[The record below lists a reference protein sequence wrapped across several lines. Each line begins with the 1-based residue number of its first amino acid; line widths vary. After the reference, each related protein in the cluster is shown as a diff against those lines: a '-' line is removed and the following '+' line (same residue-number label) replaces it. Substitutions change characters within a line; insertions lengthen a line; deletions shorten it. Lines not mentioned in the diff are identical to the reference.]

1 MADVAH
7 AINTR
12 LRRIPAWPIYVLGP
26 IPGLVTF
33 YLAVTN
39 QLGPDPL
46 QVLEHSL
53 GERGL
58 QFIILTLLITPI
70 RRLTGM
76 SLLKFRRAIGV
87 ISFVYIFAH
96 MLTWL
101 ILDRQLVWF
110 EIWADIV
117 KRPYILFG
125 TAGFLAMIP
134 LAITSNNL
142 SVRRLGA
149 VLWNRIHKLVYLVA
163 VAGVLHYLLL
173 VKGWPPEPF
182 VYAFIVAILLL
193 ARAWWAAR
201 RNAGRAARRRAA

>member
-1 MADVAH
+1 MPIAAQG
-7 AINTR
+7 INAR

-33 YLAVTN
+33 WLAVTN

-46 QVLEHSL
+46 PVLEHEL

-58 QFIILTLLITPI
+58 QFIILTLLVTPI
-70 RRLTGM
+70 RRLTGV
-76 SLLKFRRAIGV
+76 SLLKFRRALGV
-87 ISFVYIFAH
+87 ISFVYILAH

-101 ILDRQLVWF
+101 ILDRQLVWA
-110 EIWADIV
+110 EVWADIV

-125 TAGFLAMIP
+125 TIGFLAMIP
-134 LAITSNNL
+134 LAATSNNL

-149 VLWNRIHKLVYLVA
+149 KLWNRIHKLAYLA
-163 VAGVLHYLLL
+163 AAAGVLHYVLL
-173 VKGWPPEPF
+173 VKGWPPEPL
-182 VYAFIVAILLL
+182 VYALIVAILLM

-201 RNAGRAARRRAA
+201 RGSRRSA

>member
-1 MADVAH
+1 MKITAQG
-7 AINTR
+7 INAR
-12 LRRIPAWPIYVLGP
+12 LRRVPAWPIYIFGP

-33 YLAVTN
+33 WLAVTN

-46 QVLEHSL
+46 PVLEHEL

-58 QFIILTLLITPI
+58 QFLIVTLLVTPI
-70 RRLTGM
+70 RRFTGV

-101 ILDRQLVWF
+101 ILDRQLVWS
-110 EIWADIV
+110 EVWADIV
-117 KRPYILFG
+117 KRPYILIG
-125 TAGFLAMIP
+125 TVGFLAMIP
-134 LAITSNNL
+134 LAATSNNL

-149 VLWNRIHKLVYLVA
+149 KLWSRIHKLAYLA
-163 VAGVLHYLLL
+163 AAAGVVHYVLL
-173 VKGWPPEPF
+173 VKGWPPEPL
-182 VYAFIVAILLL
+182 VYAFVVAILLM

-201 RNAGRAARRRAA
+201 KGKRRPA

>member
-1 MADVAH
+1 MKITAQG
-7 AINTR
+7 INAR
-12 LRRIPAWPIYVLGP
+12 LRRVPAWPIYILGP

-33 YLAVTN
+33 WLAVTN

-46 QVLEHSL
+46 PVLEHEL

-58 QFIILTLLITPI
+58 QFLIVTLLVTPI
-70 RRLTGM
+70 RRFTGV

-101 ILDRQLVWF
+101 ILDRQLVWS
-110 EIWADIV
+110 EVWADIV
-117 KRPYILFG
+117 KRPYILIG
-125 TAGFLAMIP
+125 TVGFLAMIP
-134 LAITSNNL
+134 LAATSNNL

-149 VLWNRIHKLVYLVA
+149 KLWSRIHKLAYLA
-163 VAGVLHYLLL
+163 AAAGVVHYVLL
-173 VKGWPPEPF
+173 VKGWPPEPL
-182 VYAFIVAILLL
+182 VYAFVVAILLM

-201 RNAGRAARRRAA
+201 RGKRRPA

>member
-1 MADVAH
+1 MKITAQG
-7 AINTR
+7 INAR
-12 LRRIPAWPIYVLGP
+12 LRRVPAWPIYILGP

-33 YLAVTN
+33 WLAVTN

-46 QVLEHSL
+46 PVLEHEL

-58 QFIILTLLITPI
+58 QFLIVTLLVTPI
-70 RRLTGM
+70 RRFTGV

-101 ILDRQLVWF
+101 ILDRQLVWA
-110 EIWADIV
+110 EVWADIV
-117 KRPYILFG
+117 KRPYILIG
-125 TAGFLAMIP
+125 TVGFLAMIP
-134 LAITSNNL
+134 LAATSNNL

-149 VLWNRIHKLVYLVA
+149 KLWSRIHKLAYLA
-163 VAGVLHYLLL
+163 AAAGVVHYVLL
-173 VKGWPPEPF
+173 VKGWPPEPL
-182 VYAFIVAILLL
+182 VYAFVVAILLM

-201 RNAGRAARRRAA
+201 RGKRRPA

>member
-1 MADVAH
+1 MPVTAQG
-7 AINTR
+7 INAR

-26 IPGLVTF
+26 IPGLITF
-33 YLAVTN
+33 WLAVTN

-46 QVLEHSL
+46 PVLEHEL

-70 RRLTGM
+70 RRLTGV

-87 ISFVYIFAH
+87 ISFVYIVAH

-101 ILDRQLVWF
+101 ILDRQLVWA
-110 EIWADIV
+110 EVWADIV
-117 KRPYILFG
+117 KRPYILIG
-125 TAGFLAMIP
+125 TIGLLAMIP
-134 LAITSNNL
+134 LAATSNNL

-149 VLWNRIHKLVYLVA
+149 KLWNRIHRLVYLVA

-182 VYAFIVAILLL
+182 VYALIVAVLLL
-193 ARAWWAAR
+193 ARVWWARKR
-201 RNAGRAARRRAA
+201 RSRRPA

>member
-1 MADVAH
+1 MPVTAQG
-7 AINTR
+7 INAR

-33 YLAVTN
+33 WLAVTN

-46 QVLEHSL
+46 PVLEHEL

-58 QFIILTLLITPI
+58 QFIILTLLVTPI
-70 RRLTGM
+70 RRLTGV
-76 SLLKFRRAIGV
+76 SLLKFRRALGV
-87 ISFVYIFAH
+87 ISFVYILAH

-101 ILDRQLVWF
+101 ILDRQLVWA
-110 EIWADIV
+110 EVWADIV

-125 TAGFLAMIP
+125 TVGFVAMIP
-134 LAITSNNL
+134 LAATSNNL

-149 VLWNRIHKLVYLVA
+149 KLWNRIHKLAYLA
-163 VAGVLHYLLL
+163 AAAGVVHYVLL
-173 VKGWPPEPF
+173 VKGWPPEPL
-182 VYAFIVAILLL
+182 VYALIVAVLLM

-201 RNAGRAARRRAA
+201 KGARRGARRPA

>member
-1 MADVAH
+1 MKITAQG
-7 AINTR
+7 INAR
-12 LRRIPAWPIYVLGP
+12 LRRVPAWPIYILGP

-33 YLAVTN
+33 WLAVTN

-46 QVLEHSL
+46 PVLEHEL

-58 QFIILTLLITPI
+58 QFLIVTLLVTPI
-70 RRLTGM
+70 RRFTGV

-101 ILDRQLVWF
+101 ILDRQLVWS
-110 EIWADIV
+110 EVWADIV
-117 KRPYILFG
+117 KRPYILIG
-125 TAGFLAMIP
+125 TVGFLAMIP
-134 LAITSNNL
+134 LAATSNNL

-149 VLWNRIHKLVYLVA
+149 KLWSRIHKLAYLA
-163 VAGVLHYLLL
+163 AAAGDVHYVLL
-173 VKGWPPEPF
+173 VKGWPPEPL
-182 VYAFIVAILLL
+182 VYAFVVAMLLM

-201 RNAGRAARRRAA
+201 RGKRRPA

>member
-1 MADVAH
+1 MKITAQG
-7 AINTR
+7 INAR
-12 LRRIPAWPIYVLGP
+12 LRRVPAWPIYILGP

-33 YLAVTN
+33 WLAVTN

-46 QVLEHSL
+46 PVLEHEL

-58 QFIILTLLITPI
+58 QFLIVTLLVTPI
-70 RRLTGM
+70 RRFTGV

-101 ILDRQLVWF
+101 ILDRQLVWS
-110 EIWADIV
+110 EVWADIV
-117 KRPYILFG
+117 KRPYILIG
-125 TAGFLAMIP
+125 TVGFLAMIP
-134 LAITSNNL
+134 LAATSNNL

-149 VLWNRIHKLVYLVA
+149 KLWSRIHKLAYLA
-163 VAGVLHYLLL
+163 AAAGVVHYVLL
-173 VKGWPPEPF
+173 VKGWPPEPL
-182 VYAFIVAILLL
+182 VYAFVVAMLLM

-201 RNAGRAARRRAA
+201 RGKRRPA